1 MPETLARARDFG
13 LRSAQRDG
21 AVPLISADTGLVR
34 RLPAVRIRRWHMLTL
49 ERLKNVADE
58 LKSKVDEVGA
68 AALEQLGKSH
78 RELNETI
85 PILKG
90 LGLSVRNFKVDLA
103 LVPVIRLTLVGNVA
117 AIEPDKLKAAIDM
130 YKEKKLLVSVLEALR
145 TAALLKN
152 QLGDLGFRGVSAD
165 IVLSVPPAVNVEFL
179 KDPPPLDV

>member
-1 MPETLARARDFG
+1 MLLMDKLKT
-13 LRSAQRDG
+13 
-21 AVPLISADTGLVR
+21 AV
-34 RLPAVRIRRWHMLTL
+34 
-49 ERLKNVADE
+49 E
-58 LKSKVDEVGA
+58 EVKGKIDDVSA
-68 AALEQLGKSH
+68 AALEQLGKSQ

-90 LGLSVRNFKVDLA
+90 LGLSVRNFKVDMA
-103 LVPVIRLTLVGNVA
+103 LVPVIRLKLVGNVE
-117 AIEPDKLKAAIDM
+117 AIEPDKLKGAIDK

-165 IVLSVPPAVNVEFL
+165 IVLSVPPAFNVEFI

>member
-1 MPETLARARDFG
+1 
-13 LRSAQRDG
+13 
-21 AVPLISADTGLVR
+21 
-34 RLPAVRIRRWHMLTL
+34 MLTM
-49 ERLKNVADE
+49 EKLKTAAEEV
-58 LKSKVDEVGA
+58 KSKVDEVGA
-68 AALEQLGKSH
+68 AALEQLGKSQ

-90 LGLSVRNFKVDLA
+90 LGLSVRNFRVDLA

-117 AIEPDKLKAAIDM
+117 AIEPDKLKGAIDK

-152 QLGDLGFRGVSAD
+152 QLGDLGFRGFSAE
-165 IVLSVPPAVNVEFL
+165 IVLTVPPAVNVEFL